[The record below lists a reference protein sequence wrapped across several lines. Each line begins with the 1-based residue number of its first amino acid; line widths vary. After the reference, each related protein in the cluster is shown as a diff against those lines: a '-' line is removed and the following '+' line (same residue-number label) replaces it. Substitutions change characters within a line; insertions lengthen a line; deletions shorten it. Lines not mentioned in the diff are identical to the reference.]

1 MAVPALSKEIC
12 FKLSRSRNLVRPCNP
27 HQSDRIWLCIS
38 ALDSAVSNARD
49 WKEIGIEDWNVLD
62 VHNAVKEIAGEKPAK
77 ALKDENFSGRDLAL
91 ILAEN
96 MSLLQRL
103 VGDVASVKIKSNL
116 MPILEK
122 AEESRR
128 EGKKEARKKSI
139 TLLIKDENVCHEDE
153 GSTTAKTE
161 RLLKATLHTDREFS
175 DLFNSLGAFPLL
187 YDKTTEV
194 FSIITSLDKLKNNG
208 HYLIDPSKSLA
219 KKLMELD
226 PTVQENEGSISNRE
240 KNCKCI
246 SFSL

>member
-27 HQSDRIWLCIS
+27 HQSDRIWFCSS

-116 MPILEK
+116 MPKL
-122 AEESRR
+122 R
-128 EGKKEARKKSI
+128 EAKKDARKKPI
-139 TLLIKDENVCHEDE
+139 TLLIKDENVRHEDE

-175 DLFNSLGAFPLL
+175 DLFNSLGGFPLL
-187 YDKTTEV
+187 YRHQYCQIRCPRPPPV
-194 FSIITSLDKLKNNG
+194 
-208 HYLIDPSKSLA
+208 PPA
-219 KKLMELD
+219 
-226 PTVQENEGSISNRE
+226 PPAP
-240 KNCKCI
+240 
-246 SFSL
+246 